1 MRKRSILW
9 CVFHHPVKIIIR
21 TVIIWIVLM
30 LVWYLLS
37 DDGEALMQ
45 SDLYYTGTLVVSF
58 ILGILRVQKISN
70 NELKGQSAA
79 RTQAHFMSTPVPKK
93 KKKSLLFGAMK
104 SMDNAMNR
112 ELNGFAN
119 GLGKALEDSFKTN
132 PASEAAWQES
142 KRKGDQEARNRW
154 YARNMQKKAEYDA
167 RDAALRGKDRAAY
180 QRQQDADYWYNQ
192 SRR

>member
-1 MRKRSILW
+1 MKKRSILW
-9 CVFHHPVKIIIR
+9 CVFHHPLKIITR
-21 TVIIWIVLM
+21 TVVIWIVLM
-30 LVWYLLS
+30 LVWYFLS

-45 SDLYYTGTLVVSF
+45 SDLYYMGTLVVALLF
-58 ILGILRVQKISN
+58 GILRVQKISN

-79 RTQAHFMSTPVPKK
+79 YAQACYMSTPVRKK
-93 KKKSLLFGAMK
+93 KKKSLLFG
-104 SMDNAMNR
+104 AMNR

-119 GLGKALEDSFKTN
+119 GLGKAIEGSFQTN
-132 PASEAAWQES
+132 PASEARWQANR
-142 KRKGDQEARNRW
+142 RKDDQEARDRW